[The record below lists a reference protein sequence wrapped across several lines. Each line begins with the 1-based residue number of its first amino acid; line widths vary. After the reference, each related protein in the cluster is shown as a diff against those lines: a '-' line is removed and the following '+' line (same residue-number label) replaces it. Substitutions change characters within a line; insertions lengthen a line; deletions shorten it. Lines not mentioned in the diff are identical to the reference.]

1 MKLEQLKEENR
12 NLMGMLDRATKKYT
26 DLRSYL
32 RLAMR
37 QPAAHINNYLPVKF
51 GLLSF
56 PN

>member
-1 MKLEQLKEENR
+1 VKLEQLKEENR